1 MKFKEAVNKSLIG
14 ILKSLPMFI
23 AIVWLI
29 GIFQVFVTPKM
40 LSNFFNGSYLH
51 DTITLIISGSIT
63 IGQVVLGCI
72 MGFALL
78 KKGVT
83 LFAVTTF
90 FLAFTT
96 IGIIQMPLQMELLG
110 KKFTIIQ
117 NFMAIIFIIMSSY
130 LIIFLMG
137 IL

>member
-1 MKFKEAVNKSLIG
+1 MNFKEAIKKSAFS
-14 ILKSLPMFI
+14 ILKILPMFI
-23 AIVWLI
+23 AIVWLV

-40 LSNFFNGSYLH
+40 LSHFFNGSYLH
-51 DTITLIISGSIT
+51 DTITSIISGSVT
-63 IGQVVLGCI
+63 IGQVVLSCI
-72 MGFALL
+72 IEFALL

-83 LFAVTTF
+83 LYAVTVF

-117 NFMAIIFIIMSSY
+117 NFMAIIFIVISSY
-130 LIIFLMG
+130 IIFFLMG